1 MPVDI
6 GPRIGID
13 GEAEF
18 RKELANINQQL
29 RTLGSEMQAVTSS
42 FDANDKSQEAL
53 SAQSD
58 VLTRQIAA
66 QEEKLA
72 QLRKGLEAAAEKYG
86 ENDTKTL
93 KWAQA
98 VNNATTDLNKLRT
111 NLSKVESEM
120 DGTASAADDLAAGT
134 KEAGDAAK
142 STGSRFGAL
151 DVTLGSLA
159 ASGIAAAASAIGSLA
174 GNLIGLDESTEEYRM
189 AQGQLNTAFEA
200 AGYGPET
207 AGKAYEGFFAI
218 LGDTGTATEASQL
231 LAKLAQSEED
241 VVTWT
246 GIAAGVSGTFGDA
259 LPVEGLIEAANETAK
274 VGEVTGT
281 LADALNWAGI
291 GEDAFNEQLAACSTE
306 QERNQL
312 IMDTLASTYSDAAA
326 AFYENNE
333 ALVQARENE
342 AALNEIT
349 AGLGETI
356 SVMKNNI
363 FAQFL
368 PALQDLGQAFNGLLQ
383 GEEGAGAELGQAV
396 QGMIDAFLGVVS
408 QAVPRV
414 LETGM
419 GLLRSLA
426 DGIEA
431 GLPDLLGRLP
441 QVLSGFL
448 SYFTEHLPEVLAQG
462 VEMVNSLVNGILDSV
477 PVLLEALPELITAF
491 VGFVS
496 ENLPKLLDAGVDM
509 LLNLVQGILD
519 TVPRLVEALPELI
532 TAVTSGLAELF
543 PNIVQTGG
551 DLLRKLWDGIFAGV
565 PGLVENLP
573 EIIAAIVEG
582 LEALMNGIVDV
593 GLSIVE
599 GLWEGI
605 KSGAGWLKEK
615 ITGWANDIL
624 DSITGF
630 FGIHSP
636 STVFRDEVGRY
647 LAQGI
652 GVGFASEMDHVA
664 RQMQQA
670 VPTLDYSGMEQLS
683 TGLVN
688 GIRGA
693 VSSGGGGSTGPI
705 VIPVYLDRCEIA
717 RAVFDPLNDISR
729 TRGEPLGQN

>member
-1 MPVDI
+1 MNIFTLVGNILIKSDEADQSI
-6 GPRIGID
+6 QKTESKAQKVADTLGKGITTAAKWGAGLAVAAAGAATAVVGALVQMD
-13 GEAEF
+13 EKTKEYRENQAKLTTAWEASGGTA
-18 RKELANINQQL
+18 ELAK
-29 RTLGSEMQAVTSS
+29 QAYT
-42 FDANDKSQEAL
+42 
-53 SAQSD
+53 
-58 VLTRQIAA
+58 
-66 QEEKLA
+66 
-72 QLRKGLEAAAEKYG
+72 GLY
-86 ENDTKTL
+86 
-93 KWAQA
+93 A
-98 VNNATTDLNKLRT
+98 V
-111 NLSKVESEM
+111 
-120 DGTASAADDLAAGT
+120 
-134 KEAGDAAK
+134 
-142 STGSRFGAL
+142 
-151 DVTLGSLA
+151 
-159 ASGIAAAASAIGSLA
+159 
-174 GNLIGLDESTEEYRM
+174 
-189 AQGQLNTAFEA
+189 
-200 AGYGPET
+200 
-207 AGKAYEGFFAI
+207 
-218 LGDTGTATEASQL
+218 LGDQDTATEAGQL
-231 LAKLAQSEED
+231 LAQLAHNSED
-241 VVTWT
+241 VATWT
-246 GIAAGVSGTFGDA
+246 DIAAGVAGTFGDA
-259 LPVEGLIEAANETAK
+259 LPINSLIEAANETAK
-274 VGEVTGT
+274 VGTVTGT

-363 FAQFL
+363 LAQFL

-496 ENLPKLLDAGVDM
+496 ENLPKFLDAGVDM

>member
-1 MPVDI
+1 MSVDI
-6 GPRIGID
+6 GPKIGID

-18 RKELANINQQL
+18 RKELGNINQQL
-29 RTLGSEMQAVTSS
+29 RTLGSEMKAVTSS

-58 VLTRQIAA
+58 VLTRQIEA
-66 QEEKLA
+66 QESKLA
-72 QLRKGLEAAAEKYG
+72 QLRKGLASAAEKYG

-98 VNNATTDLNKLRT
+98 VNDATADLNKLRT
-111 NLSKVESEM
+111 DLSKVESEM

-134 KEAGDAAK
+134 KKAGDAAG
-142 STGSRFGAL
+142 SSESRFGAL

-159 ASGIAAAASAIGSLA
+159 ASGIAAAVSAIGSLT
-174 GNLIGLDESTEEYRM
+174 GSLLGLDESTEEYRM
-189 AQGQLNTAFEA
+189 AQGRLDTAFEA

-207 AGKAYEGFFAI
+207 AGKAYEDFFVI
-218 LGDTGTATEASQL
+218 LGDTGMAAEASQL
-231 LAKLAQSEED
+231 LAKLAQSEKD
-241 VVTWT
+241 MATWME
-246 GIAAGVSGTFGDA
+246 IAAGVAGTFGDA

-274 VGEVTGT
+274 VGQVTGT

-291 GEDAFNEQLAACSTE
+291 SEDDFNARLAEAATE
-306 QERNQL
+306 GERNRI
-312 IMDTLASTYSDAAA
+312 IMETLAGTYSEAAS

-333 ALVQARENE
+333 ALVQVRENE
-342 AALNEIT
+342 TALNEIT
-349 AGLGETI
+349 AELGETI
-356 SVMKNNI
+356 SVMKNDLLS
-363 FAQFL
+363 QYL

-383 GEEGAGAELGQAV
+383 GEEGAGAELGKAV
-396 QGMIDAFLGVVS
+396 LGMIDAFLGVVS
-408 QAVPRV
+408 QAAPRI
-414 LETGM
+414 LEAGM

-477 PVLLEALPELITAF
+477 PVLLTALPELITAF